1 MGAKS
6 AIIMYADKPP
16 RQLLHGGLVSD
27 ESAAKALAAAAFPD
41 AVPTGI
47 GQDNLAENA
56 RPATGLVYAARF
68 PGVDVLACDKFM
80 LDDPRLLPE
89 PLFDLAEGRAMYVHF
104 RHSVVDWLAFG
115 EYRDGEWR
123 RLLSLSPDSGIM
135 VDIGQR
141 LDCETAYWDGHHP
154 VDPDPD
160 FGGTDYALPF
170 HPLELAEDV
179 MAEALGFTLEGV
191 PTALDP
197 FDIPMHGF
205 RLDPKVTRRGRVQ
218 SPRRRAHH

>member
-16 RQLLHGGLVSD
+16 RHLLHGGLVSA
-27 ESAAKALAAAAFPD
+27 ESAARTLAAAAFPD
-41 AVPTGI
+41 ATLTGV
-47 GQDNLAENA
+47 GQGNLAENS

-68 PGVDVLACDKFM
+68 PGVDVVTCDSFM
-80 LDDPRLLPE
+80 LDDPRALPE
-89 PLFDLAEGRAMYVHF
+89 ALFDLAEGRSMFVHF

-123 RLLSLSPDSGIM
+123 RLLSLSPDSGVI
-135 VDIGQR
+135 VDIGTR
-141 LDCETAYWDGHHP
+141 LPCEAAYWDGHHP
-154 VDPDPD
+154 VEPDPD
-160 FGGTDYALPF
+160 FTTEEYPLPF

-179 MAEALGFTLEGV
+179 MAEHLGFTLEGV

-197 FDIPMHGF
+197 FDLTVHGF
-205 RLDPKVTRRGRVQ
+205 RLEPTA
-218 SPRRRAHH
+218 PRHGPNHH